1 MVIALIGIL
10 AGIAIPS
17 YDNYRE
23 KVRVATAILG
33 IGVMAKDIAGYFT
46 VNGSYPASLAD
57 IGQGAMRD
65 PWGNPY
71 QYLRIATTGLS
82 ATPGG
87 GSSSSVSSGTGS
99 STQAAATQG
108 RARKDHFMVP
118 INTDYDLY
126 SMGPDGRSVAP
137 LTASASRDDIIRA
150 SDGLFIGRASEF

>member
-10 AGIAIPS
+10 AGIAIPT

-23 KVRVATAILG
+23 RVRVATAILG
-33 IGVMAKDIAGYFT
+33 IGVMAKDITGYFT

-71 QYLRIATTGLS
+71 QYLRIATAGLS
-82 ATPGG
+82 ETPGSDPGGKSG
-87 GSSSSVSSGTGS
+87 GSSSSE
-99 STQAAATQG
+99 QDAAAQLKV
-108 RARKDHFMVP
+108 RKDHFMVP

-126 SMGPDGRSVAP
+126 SVGPDGQSVAP
-137 LTASASRDDIIRA
+137 LTARASQDDIIRA